1 MHLSTVTGGASKDL
15 AQALQPSRVNRLRAF
30 SLRSLNLTS
39 GQQPLMGPS
48 SFGLYCTL
56 EIIYSLIAVGLLLQ
70 SLANIS
76 ENRGGDSIWY
86 LAIIPVVVTHASL
99 LMFNGVRKEVSARIV
114 NFMLVIAYGAYIV
127 WPFSIGA
134 QYSAIPW
141 SWLFGIYAMLVP
153 VFEEEA
159 RDGITHSVALP
170 ALLIISSVTSHL
182 LTGAPLNPTELII
195 RACYLCFTCVLL
207 AGIARFALKAVR
219 ESDRTYYETLSAQLL
234 LNRSRDYSKE
244 LQNFDKLVHDN
255 VMAALLDASRN
266 PGELPQ
272 RTRLLARRAIG
283 VLEEESL
290 KSQPQR
296 PITFQALTEQIAEG
310 VEPWNQRLRFI
321 SDSVEKHP
329 LASPDSTLP
338 YTAARAF
345 THAVT
350 EAVSN
355 SARHSGT
362 RTTQISIRT
371 EMRRPYNSTRS
382 DEERPYVLCTISD
395 RGQGFSMK
403 DIDFRRLGVRVSM
416 IRSMEEAGGK
426 VTITSAPE
434 KGTTVVVQ
442 WPHEEPDAG

>member
-1 MHLSTVTGGASKDL
+1 
-15 AQALQPSRVNRLRAF
+15 
-30 SLRSLNLTS
+30 
-39 GQQPLMGPS
+39 MGPS
-48 SFGLYCTL
+48 SFGLYCIL
-56 EIIYSLIAVGLLLQ
+56 EIIYSLIAVGLLFQ

-86 LAIIPVVVTHASL
+86 LAIIPVLVTHASL
-99 LMFNGVRKEVSARIV
+99 LMFNGVRKEVSAKVV
-114 NFMLVIAYGAYIV
+114 NFMLVIAYGSYV
-127 WPFSIGA
+127 LWPLSVGA

-153 VFEEEA
+153 VFEEES
-159 RDGITHSVALP
+159 RDGITHSIALP
-170 ALLIISSVTSHL
+170 ILLILSSFAAHSM
-182 LTGAPLNPTELII
+182 TGAPLNPIELAI
-195 RACYLCFTCVLL
+195 RVCYLGFSCVVL
-207 AGIARFALKAVR
+207 AGLARFALKAVR
-219 ESDRTYYETLSAQLL
+219 ESDKTYYETLSAQLL

-266 PGELPQ
+266 PGHLPQ

-296 PITFQALTEQIAEG
+296 PITFQVLTEQIAEG

-329 LASPDSTLP
+329 VASPDSTLP
-338 YTAARAF
+338 YAAARAF

-371 EMRRPYNSTRS
+371 EMRRPYNSTRA
-382 DEERPYVLCTISD
+382 DEERPYILCTVSD

-426 VTITSAPE
+426 VSITSAPE

-442 WPHEEPDAG
+442 WPHEEPHAG